1 MAGRKLPKGYRR
13 AATALDSSARVTFT
27 GPLFAPDADKT
38 LRENIRRMLQGMA
51 DDAAHTAA
59 ARSPR
64 HTGAF
69 AAGIKGRTQ
78 GVKGNKWAL
87 TAVVS
92 QTHVYP
98 WKNKGARGFS
108 GRSEAEYRG
117 GKVEARYR
125 IFRSVTYQMRRMRAG
140 VAEEIIKGLA

>member
-1 MAGRKLPKGYRR
+1 MARKSLYRY
-13 AATALDSSARVTFT
+13 AVTAQDSSARVSFS

-38 LRENIRRMLQGMA
+38 LRENIRRMMQAMA
-51 DDAAHTAA
+51 DEGAATVQ

-64 HTGAF
+64 YTGAF
-69 AAGIKGRTQ
+69 IAGVKGRTQ
-78 GVKGNKWAL
+78 AVKGNKWAL

-108 GRSEAEYRG
+108 GRSQAEYRG

-125 IFRSVTYQMRRMRAG
+125 MFRAVTNMLRSGAK
-140 VAEEIIKGLA
+140 ALKADLTKGLN